1 MNELINKLRLD
12 AGIARIDTRYM
23 PYLVVINKEGNT
35 IDPLF
40 GLEKFAELIVQECVT
55 QLRKEGERAKIQ
67 AFTGSTYKFT
77 YMNEAANIIKRH
89 FGGD

>member
-12 AGIARIDTRYM
+12 AGIARLKDSAN
-23 PYLVVINKEGNT
+23 LVVINKEGNI